1 MHGSGRLT
9 LVDPRA
15 AIDPAAELDDGVSV
29 GPFAVIGA
37 GVQIGRGTW
46 IGPHAVLKGPT
57 RIGAENKVYQFASVG
72 EDPQDKKYRGEPTHL
87 EIGDRNV
94 IREYATVH
102 RGTAQDQGLTRVGDD
117 NLLMAYCHVA
127 HDCVI
132 GDHTILAN
140 AASLGGHVD
149 IDDWAIL
156 GGFTIVHQFCHIGAH
171 SFCAMGS
178 VISKDV
184 PAYVMVGGHPAEPH
198 GINAEGLRRR
208 HFGEP
213 AILQIRRAYKI
224 LYKSGLSLTEATV
237 ELRALVQQA
246 PELQVLVDSLER
258 SERSI
263 TR

>member
-1 MHGSGRLT
+1 LI
-9 LVDPRA
+9 DPRA
-15 AIDPAAELDDGVSV
+15 AVDPAADLDEGVSV
-29 GPFAVIGA
+29 GPFTVIGP
-37 GVQIGRGTW
+37 GVQIARGSW
-46 IGPHAVLKGPT
+46 IGPHAVLKGLT
-57 RIGAENKVYQFASVG
+57 RIGTDCKIYQFASVG
-72 EDPQDKKYRGEPTHL
+72 EDPQDKKYGGEPTRL
-87 EIGDRNV
+87 EVGDRNV

-102 RGTAQDQGLTRVGDD
+102 RGTAQDEGLTRIGDD
-117 NLLMAYCHVA
+117 NLLMAYSHVA

-132 GDHTILAN
+132 GNHTILAN

-198 GINAEGLRRR
+198 GVNAEGLRRR
-208 HFGEP
+208 HFSEP
-213 AILQIRRAYKI
+213 TIQRIRRAYKI
-224 LYKSGLSLTEATV
+224 LYKSGLSLVEATEELRSMAETTP
-237 ELRALVQQA
+237 ELRALVY
-246 PELQVLVDSLER
+246 SLEH